1 MPKTRIRD
9 PLRFKTV
16 LCNNFAATGH
26 CPYATKCQFAHGV
39 EELRQR
45 PIATMK
51 LGSTQGLKTK
61 ATDLAH
67 AIGVDP
73 ALPIPAVVEAARRLF
88 GLQDQ
93 LDTLVTL
100 PEKVDLCCAVAA
112 LAAKAPS
119 PIDKDARLSSSGV
132 ATDPE
137 FSLLQCHECTG
148 KVEAHGSSAP
158 FVARRQVSHATELVR
173 RAISFVLD
181 DAAAEDDIL
190 TQPSIWD
197 AAPHVR
203 FNAIN
208 AAASAA

>member
-1 MPKTRIRD
+1 MGKHGRRPEERER
-9 PLRFKTV
+9 PLRQGE
-16 LCNNFAATGH
+16 CRRRGFATRCASRRCCATTLQL
-26 CPYATKCQFAHGV
+26 PAT
-39 EELRQR
+39 
-45 PIATMK
+45 
-51 LGSTQGLKTK
+51 
-61 ATDLAH
+61 
-67 AIGVDP
+67 
-73 ALPIPAVVEAARRLF
+73 ALMPRNVSS
-88 GLQDQ
+88 